1 MNKRD
6 EAKLSMYKAVEAH
19 CNNNQPII
27 STSAAFLASFN
38 AFVAKQATLFKSET
52 SAQKQTKGV
61 ALDKGELK
69 AILIQ
74 IAYEIA
80 SLVFAMANKTKNE
93 TLKQSVNFS
102 ITDLERLKDE
112 FIVPVCTN
120 IKTEANAN
128 LTALSDYG
136 VTPAKLTE
144 LQTAMENYANATPKP
159 RLAKTQK
166 TTDNMNVK
174 SVIKE
179 IDDILK
185 NEMDK
190 TVLVFKKTHPDFV
203 TKYTEVRKIVDP
215 GTSGKSTMGKEEP
228 PTK

>member
-6 EAKLSMYKAVEAH
+6 EAKVSMYKSVEAH
-19 CNNNQPII
+19 CNANQTII
-27 STSAAFLASFN
+27 ATSVAFLASFTV
-38 AFVAKQATLFKSET
+38 FVAKLASLFTNES

-61 ALDKGELK
+61 ALDKDALK

-74 IAYEIA
+74 AAYDIA
-80 SLVFAMANKTKNE
+80 SVVFAYANKAKNE

-102 ITDLERLKDE
+102 ITDLDRLKDE

-120 IKTEANAN
+120 IKAAATAN
-128 LTALSDYG
+128 LAALADYG
-136 VTPAKLTE
+136 VTAAKLTA
-144 LQTAMENYANATPKP
+144 LQTNMDNYAGATPKP

-166 TTDNMNVK
+166 TTDNKNVK
-174 SVIKE
+174 AVMKE

-190 TVLVFKKTHPDFV
+190 TVVVFRAANPNFV

-215 GTSGKSTMGKEEP
+215 GTGGKGDKPKGDTPK
-228 PTK
+228 

>member
-6 EAKLSMYKAVEAH
+6 ESKVSMYKAVEAH
-19 CNNNQPII
+19 CNANQTII
-27 STSAAFLASFN
+27 ATSVAFLASFN
-38 AFVAKQATLFKSET
+38 AFVAKLASLFTSES

-61 ALDKGELK
+61 ALDKDALK

-74 IAYEIA
+74 AAYDIA
-80 SLVFAMANKTKNE
+80 SVVFAYASKSKNE

-102 ITDLERLKDE
+102 ITDLDRLKDE

-120 IKTEANAN
+120 IKKAANDN
-128 LTALSDYG
+128 LVALADYG
-136 VTPAKLTE
+136 VTAAKLTA
-144 LQTAMENYANATPKP
+144 LQTNMDNYASATPKP

-166 TTDNMNVK
+166 TTDNKNVK
-174 SVIKE
+174 AVMKE

-190 TVLVFKKTHPDFV
+190 TVVVFRAANPNFV

-215 GTSGKSTMGKEEP
+215 GTSGGSEKIKTDTPK
-228 PTK
+228 